1 MYGVKAN
8 LPPRLHSEDDESL
21 ERHRQWLA
29 LHWMKKDPELDKA
42 ERLMQ
47 LTLSERCKKI
57 INGNILVAEILN
69 LYPWIQTFDGI
80 IKEFLRLEPQADEP
94 DPRVAVLKGLE
105 KCRLPIIAIL
115 KKRKVV
121 PLYMETLLELYDHD
135 ESQYACLVIL
145 GLLHLLGERKDSI
158 FTKVP
163 EEELRTGQSSVYLMV
178 HL

>member
-1 MYGVKAN
+1 
-8 LPPRLHSEDDESL
+8 
-21 ERHRQWLA
+21 
-29 LHWMKKDPELDKA
+29 
-42 ERLMQ
+42 MQ
-47 LTLSERCKKI
+47 LTLSKRRKKI
-57 INGNILVAEILN
+57 MNGNILVAEILN

-80 IKEFLRLEPQADEP
+80 IKEFLKLEPQADEP

-105 KCRLPIIAIL
+105 KYRLPIAIL
-115 KKRKVV
+115 KKRKAV

-135 ESQYACLVIL
+135 ENACLVIL

-163 EEELRTGQSSVYLMV
+163 EEELTTGQSSVYLMV